1 MEWLLTQTICAAVS
15 AKVIKRQSLDKV
27 IVDSTVQEKAIAY
40 PTDSKLLNRGREQLV
55 KLVAEAG
62 MTLRQNYNRVA
73 PKLAGKIARY
83 AHAKQYK
90 RMRSHLKKLKT
101 LVGRVWRDCIAPI
114 VQGPG
119 TPQAQ
124 DY

>member
-1 MEWLLTQTICAAVS
+1 
-15 AKVIKRQSLDKV
+15 
-27 IVDSTVQEKAIAY
+27 VDSTVQEKAIAY

-62 MTLRQNYNRVA
+62 MTLRQNCNRVA

-83 AHAKQYK
+83 AHARQYQ

-101 LVGRVWRDCIAPI
+101 LVGRVWRDASR
-114 VQGPG
+114 QLSPG
-119 TPQAQ
+119 ARAPQAQ
-124 DY
+124 GCRLAAQGGAPACQQRFKIDTIFHRAAI